1 MGCLNTDLNKLGSKE
16 VYSRVYDYF
25 RSNFPS
31 QEKTIS
37 KQSDSLDVDKY
48 SEGSKK
54 DLKIEIGVKGEIPDI
69 SKAFSLLK
77 KLLDK
82 NDFTW
87 KSNN

>member
-25 RSNFPS
+25 KSNFPT

-54 DLKIEIGVKGEIPDI
+54 DLKIEMMTQDFIGNLFIMIIFFKKEEQKQFSDI
-69 SKAFSLLK
+69 Q
-77 KLLDK
+77 
-82 NDFTW
+82 N
-87 KSNN
+87 

>member
-25 RSNFPS
+25 KSNFPT

-54 DLKIEIGVKGEIPDI
+54 DLKIEMMTQDFIVTCLLQ
-69 SKAFSLLK
+69 SLMLK
-77 KLLDK
+77 KSRIFL
-82 NDFTW
+82 
-87 KSNN
+87 